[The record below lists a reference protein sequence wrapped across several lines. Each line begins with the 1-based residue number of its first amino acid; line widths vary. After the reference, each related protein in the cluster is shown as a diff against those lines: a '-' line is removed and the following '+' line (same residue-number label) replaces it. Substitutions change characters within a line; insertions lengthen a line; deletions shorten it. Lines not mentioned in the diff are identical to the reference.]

1 MTRQCIACCIINHLT
16 KRSCDSRSRYLLHEL
31 KKMHSV
37 CFDCPL
43 HLTEL
48 FSSLRLSKGE
58 ILFQSLE
65 KTVEVAG
72 VLVRC
77 LCDVWSS
84 RGAVAGTLS
93 GCDRAVAT
101 VARVAIGHCRTLSV
115 HTAQFSTVQLIIS
128 H

>member
-1 MTRQCIACCIINHLT
+1 
-16 KRSCDSRSRYLLHEL
+16 
-31 KKMHSV
+31 MHSV